1 MNVEYRPCL
10 GWVLHCAVPT
20 SIFIPLTHL
29 SSPSTSIFLGI
40 LGVGLS
46 ILFCTTF
53 CRACHRYREEEIER
67 RARQRSEQDGHA
79 PSIYFIP
86 FSGNLNLDSDDHPRE
101 QRDSVDIYL
110 PPRYSTMSYGPPP
123 SYSEVTNQNRS
134 MTDAH
139 SKYLTGKTSGFNFV
153 CHSMCF
159 SWELNLRIFPLLTQ
173 NTMPLHMPSHPHLRK
188 IWFNHKHRQG
198 NNKEPSH

>member
-1 MNVEYRPCL
+1 MCCAYLHLSCL
-10 GWVLHCAVPT
+10 
-20 SIFIPLTHL
+20 PLTHL

-67 RARQRSEQDGHA
+67 RTRQRSEQDGHV

-86 FSGNLNLDSDDHPRE
+86 FSGNLNLESDDHPRE
-101 QRDSVDIYL
+101 PRDSVDIYL

-123 SYSEVTNQNRS
+123 SYSEVTRNQNPS
-134 MTDAH
+134 MTDAQC
-139 SKYLTGKTSGFNFV
+139 KYLTGKISGFNFV
-153 CHSMCF
+153 SHSMCF

-173 NTMPLHMPSHPHLRK
+173 NIMPLHMPSHPHLRK
-188 IWFNHKHRQG
+188 TWFNHKHHHS
-198 NNKEPSH
+198 NNKGPSH